1 MLTIKMF
8 VCLMSLSFPDFPE
21 VCALQIVE
29 QTHETSDVDYCLAV
43 QTSIDSNPAAQVE
56 WGAEI
61 AFCGVFDPDRDLDR
75 LKASDERMHG
85 DVTKPEL
92 DCLVSKAVRC

>member
-1 MLTIKMF
+1 MLTMKMF

-21 VCALQIVE
+21 VCAIQTVE
-29 QTHETSDVDYCLAV
+29 RIHETSDVDYCLAV
-43 QTSIDSNPAAQVE
+43 QASIDSNPAAKAE

-75 LKASDERMHG
+75 LHASDERMHG
-85 DVTKPEL
+85 DVTGAEF
-92 DCLVSKAVRC
+92 DCLTDESVRC